1 MHLQRGCDGHFQGD
15 WSWILLSPL
24 PPIAINS
31 LAVEKELLQ
40 RLNRI

>member
-1 MHLQRGCDGHFQGD
+1 MTGTFRVTGPVLSCL
-15 WSWILLSPL
+15 WILLSPL